1 MTASGFEL
9 VTGVTTVV
17 FGPNGAGKTTLLRE
31 LVAELGAIAYLP
43 QQPYLFRGLA
53 GTNLG
58 LGLTD
63 EECGL
68 AGQYARRFGL
78 GELLSQPARV
88 ASGGERARLG
98 LARTLATSDDIV
110 LLDEPLAAVDLVER
124 PAIAATIRQ
133 ALRGRTAVIV
143 THELEQVVTLGDRLA
158 IMIDGHVVQQG
169 TVETVMAHPRS
180 EAVARTIGVTNVY
193 DGEVVS
199 TDASTVTVQTDSV
212 RLIGTGDVETG
223 APARVLIPAET
234 VTLLETGSTPSGGSA
249 RNRWSGVIR
258 DMEPVGRLTEVV
270 VDVGVPL
277 RAIVTPGS
285 VDELGLAVGVVVVA
299 AVKASSVRVVA
310 Q

>member
-31 LVAELGAIAYLP
+31 LVARLGAAAYLP

-193 DGEVVS
+193 EGDVVS

-223 APARVLIPAET
+223 APVRVLIPAET
-234 VTLLETGSTPSGGSA
+234 VTLLESGSTPSGGSA

>member
-1 MTASGFEL
+1 MSASGFEL
-9 VTGVTTVV
+9 VSGVTTVV

-31 LVAELGAIAYLP
+31 LVGELEAVAYLP
-43 QQPYLFRGLA
+43 QQVYLFRGLA

-78 GELLSQPARV
+78 GELLAQPARV
-88 ASGGERARLG
+88 ASGGERGRLG
-98 LARTLATSDDIV
+98 LARTLARSDDIV
-110 LLDEPLAAVDLVER
+110 LLDEPLAAVDLAER
-124 PAIAATIRQ
+124 PAIAATVRRG
-133 ALRGRTAVIV
+133 LRGRTAVIV

-158 IMIDGHVVQQG
+158 IMIDGEVVQQG
-169 TVETVMAHPRS
+169 TVETVMAHPVS

-193 DGEVVS
+193 DGEVVATS
-199 TDASTVTVQTDSV
+199 ASTVTVQTESV
-212 RLIGTGDVETG
+212 QMIGTGDVEAG
-223 APARVLIPAET
+223 MAVRVLIPAET
-234 VTLLETGSTPSGGSA
+234 VTLLQSGSASSGGSA

-258 DMEPVGRLTEVV
+258 DMEPVGRLTDVI
-270 VDVGVPL
+270 VDIGVPL

-285 VDELGLAVGVVVVA
+285 VDELGLAVDGDVVA

>member
-1 MTASGFEL
+1 MTSSGFEL
-9 VTGVTTVV
+9 VPGVTTVV

-31 LVAELGAIAYLP
+31 LVSELVDVSYLP
-43 QQPYLFRGLA
+43 QHPYLFRGLA

-78 GELLSQPARV
+78 GEFLSQPARI

-98 LARTLATSDDIV
+98 LARTLARSDDTV
-110 LLDEPLAAVDLVER
+110 LLDEPLAAIDLAER
-124 PAIAATIRQ
+124 PAIAATIRH

-143 THELEQVVTLGDRLA
+143 THELEQVVALGDRLA

-169 TVETVMAHPRS
+169 AVEAVMAHPVS

-193 DGEVVS
+193 EGSV
-199 TDASTVTVQTDSV
+199 ASVGSATVTVQAGPV
-212 RLIGTGDVETG
+212 HMVGTGDAEPG
-223 APARVLIPAET
+223 AAVRVLIPAET
-234 VTLLETGSTPSGGSA
+234 VTLLDPDRGPTTGSS
-249 RNRWSGVIR
+249 RNRWSGVISA
-258 DMEPVGRLTEVV
+258 MEPVGRLTDVI

-277 RAIVTPGS
+277 RALVTPGS
-285 VDELGLAVGVVVVA
+285 VDELGLEVGGNVVA

>member
-1 MTASGFEL
+1 MMASGFEL
-9 VTGVTTVV
+9 VPGVTTVV
-17 FGPNGAGKTTLLRE
+17 FGPNGAGKTTLLRQLVGE
-31 LVAELGAIAYLP
+31 LEAVAYLP

-53 GTNLG
+53 GVNLG

-63 EECGL
+63 EQCGL

-78 GELLSQPARV
+78 GELLAKPAQLV
-88 ASGGERARLG
+88 SGGERARLG
-98 LARTLATSDDIV
+98 LARTLARPEETV
-110 LLDEPLAAVDLVER
+110 LLDEPLAAIDLAER
-124 PAIAATIRQ
+124 PAIAATIRH
-133 ALRGRTAVIV
+133 AVRGRTAVIV

-158 IMIDGHVVQQG
+158 IMIDGKVVQQG
-169 TVETVMAHPRS
+169 SVESVMAHPIS

-193 DGEVVS
+193 DGEAVS
-199 TDASTVTVQTDSV
+199 VDASTVTVRTDSV
-212 RLIGTGDVETG
+212 RMIGTGDVDSNTSV
-223 APARVLIPAET
+223 RVLIPAET
-234 VTLLETGSTPSGGSA
+234 VTLLDPGAAPSRGSA

-258 DMEPVGRLTEVV
+258 GMEPVGRLIDVI

-285 VDELGLAVGVVVVA
+285 VDELGLAVGGEVVA

>member
-1 MTASGFEL
+1 MSGSGFEL
-9 VTGVTTVV
+9 VPGLTTVV

-31 LVAELGAIAYLP
+31 LVAELGAVAYLP

-78 GELLSQPARV
+78 GEFLARPARV
-88 ASGGERARLG
+88 ASGGEKARLG
-98 LARTLATSDDIV
+98 LARTLATSDDVV
-110 LLDEPLAAVDLVER
+110 LLDEPLAAIDLVER

-133 ALRGRTAVIV
+133 ALRGRTAVVV
-143 THELEQVVTLGDRLA
+143 THELEQVVALGDRLA

-193 DGEVVS
+193 EGEVVS
-199 TDASTVTVQTDSV
+199 ADASTVTVQTDSV
-212 RLIGTGDVETG
+212 QLIGTGDVETG
-223 APARVLIPAET
+223 TAVRVLIPAET
-234 VTLLETGSTPSGGSA
+234 VSLLEPDSTSSGGSA
-249 RNRWSGVIR
+249 RNRWSGVVR
-258 DMEPVGRLTEVV
+258 DMEPVGRLTDVV
-270 VDVGVPL
+270 VDVGVPI

-285 VDELGLAVGVVVVA
+285 VDELGLAVGAVVVA

>member
-1 MTASGFEL
+1 MSRAGFEL
-9 VTGVTTVV
+9 VQGVTTVV

-31 LVAELGAIAYLP
+31 LVSELVEVSYLP

-78 GELLSQPARV
+78 AEFLAQPARV

-98 LARTLATSDDIV
+98 LARTLARSDDVV
-110 LLDEPLAAVDLVER
+110 LLDEPLAAIDLAER
-124 PAIAATIRQ
+124 PAIAATIRR

-158 IMIDGHVVQQG
+158 IMIDGGVVQQG
-169 TVETVMAHPRS
+169 TVETVMAHPVS

-193 DGEVVS
+193 EGEVIA
-199 TDASTVTVQTDSV
+199 ASNATVTVQTGV
-212 RLIGTGDVETG
+212 VQMIGTGDVETG
-223 APARVLIPAET
+223 MAVRVLIPAET
-234 VTLLETGSTPSGGSA
+234 VTLLDPGRAPSGGSA

-258 DMEPVGRLTEVV
+258 EMEPVGRLIDVV
-270 VDVGVPL
+270 VDIGAPL
-277 RAIVTPGS
+277 RALVTPGS
-285 VDELGLAVGVVVVA
+285 VDELGLAVGGDVVA
-299 AVKASSVRVVA
+299 AVKASSVRVVG

>member
-31 LVAELGAIAYLP
+31 LVARLGAAAYLP

>member
-1 MTASGFEL
+1 MSRAGLEL
-9 VTGVTTVV
+9 VSGVTTVV

-31 LVAELGAIAYLP
+31 LAGELEQVAYLP

-78 GELLSQPARV
+78 GGILAQPAGV
-88 ASGGERARLG
+88 VSGGEKARLG
-98 LARTLATSDDIV
+98 LARTLARSEEIV

-124 PAIAATIRQ
+124 PAIASTIRN

-143 THELEQVVTLGDRLA
+143 THELEEVVTLGDRLA
-158 IMIDGHVVQQG
+158 IMIDGDVVQQG
-169 TVETVMAHPRS
+169 AVQAVMARPVS
-180 EAVARTIGVTNVY
+180 EAVARTIGVTNV
-193 DGEVVS
+193 
-199 TDASTVTVQTDSV
+199 ATVTVRTESV
-212 RLIGTGDVETG
+212 EMIGAGDVDTG
-223 APARVLIPAET
+223 SSVRVLIPAET
-234 VTLLETGSTPSGGSA
+234 VTLLEPGSGPSGGSA

-258 DMEPVGRLTEVV
+258 DMESVGRLVDVV

-285 VDELGLAVGVVVVA
+285 VDALGLAVGGAVVA
-299 AVKASSVRVVA
+299 SVKASSVRVVA

>member
-1 MTASGFEL
+1 MRSSGFEL
-9 VTGVTTVV
+9 MPGVTTVV

-31 LVAELGAIAYLP
+31 LVGELEAVAYLP

-78 GELLSQPARV
+78 GELLAQPARV

-98 LARTLATSDDIV
+98 LARTLARSEEIV
-110 LLDEPLAAVDLVER
+110 LLDEPLAAVDLAER
-124 PAIAATIRQ
+124 PAIATTVRH
-133 ALRGRTAVIV
+133 ALRGKTAVVV
-143 THELEQVVTLGDRLA
+143 THELEQVVALGDRLA
-158 IMIDGHVVQQG
+158 IMIDGLVVQQG
-169 TVETVMAHPRS
+169 PVETVMAHPVS

-193 DGEVVS
+193 DGEVVATS
-199 TDASTVTVQTDSV
+199 ASTVTVQTDSV
-212 RLIGTGDVETG
+212 QMVGTGDVEVG
-223 APARVLIPAET
+223 MAVRVLIPAET
-234 VTLLETGSTPSGGSA
+234 VILLQPGSAPSGGSA

-258 DMEPVGRLTEVV
+258 DMEPAGRLT
-270 VDVGVPL
+270 DVIIDIGVPL

-285 VDELGLAVGVVVVA
+285 VDELGLAVDGDVVA
-299 AVKASSVRVVA
+299 AVKASSVRIVA

>member
-1 MTASGFEL
+1 LEQ
-9 VTGVTTVV
+9 V
-17 FGPNGAGKTTLLRE
+17 
-31 LVAELGAIAYLP
+31 AYLP

-78 GELLSQPARV
+78 GGILAQPAGV
-88 ASGGERARLG
+88 VSGGEKARLG
-98 LARTLATSDDIV
+98 LARTLARSEEIV

-124 PAIAATIRQ
+124 PSIALAIRD
-133 ALRGRTAVIV
+133 ALRGRTSVIV
-143 THELEQVVTLGDRLA
+143 THELEEVVTLGDRLA
-158 IMIDGHVVQQG
+158 IMIEGGVVQQG
-169 TVETVMAHPRS
+169 TVEAVMAHPVS

-193 DGEVVS
+193 DGEVVAA
-199 TDASTVTVQTDSV
+199 DAATVTVRTESV
-212 RLIGTGDVETG
+212 EMVGAGDVDTG
-223 APARVLIPAET
+223 SSVRVLIPAET
-234 VTLLETGSTPSGGSA
+234 VTLLEPGSGPSAGSA

-258 DMEPVGRLTEVV
+258 DMEPVGRLVDV
-270 VDVGVPL
+270 IVDVGVPV

-285 VDELGLAVGVVVVA
+285 VDALGLAVGGSVIA
-299 AVKASSVRVVA
+299 SVKAASVRVVA

>member
-31 LVAELGAIAYLP
+31 LVAESGAAAYLP

-193 DGEVVS
+193 DGDVVS

-223 APARVLIPAET
+223 APVRVLIPAET
-234 VTLLETGSTPSGGSA
+234 VTLLESGSTPSGGSA

-285 VDELGLAVGVVVVA
+285 VDELGLAVGGIVVA